1 MNSWPDA
8 AMTPFRSEKNSNWE
22 GAYRVPAMVRWP
34 GHIKAGSVNND
45 IISHLDWMP
54 TLLAAAGV
62 PDVKEQLLKGMKVGD
77 TTFKVHLDGYNMLPL
92 LTGQTTVDPR
102 KEFFYFGDE
111 GGLNCLRY
119 DNWKLVFSEQRSQGT
134 MGIWAEPFTE
144 LRLPKM
150 FNLRMDPYER
160 ADITSN
166 TYWDWEISRAFVMV
180 PAQVIVGQFLSTFKE
195 FPPSQATGS
204 FSINKVVEQ
213 LQKASV
219 SE

>member
-1 MNSWPDA
+1 
-8 AMTPFRSEKNSNWE
+8 MTPFRSEKNSNWE

-34 GHIKAGSVNND
+34 GHIKAGTVSNE

-62 PDVKEQLLKGMKVGD
+62 PDAKEQLLKGMKAGD
-77 TTFKVHLDGYNMLPL
+77 TTYKVHLDGYNMLPL
-92 LTGQTTVDPR
+92 LTGQTTEDPR

-111 GGLNCLRY
+111 GDLFCLRY
-119 DNWKLVFSEQRSQGT
+119 DNWKFVFSEQRKTGT

-144 LRLPKM
+144 LRLPKV

-166 TYWDWEISRAFVMV
+166 TYWDWMIDHAFVLV
-180 PAQVIVGQFLSTFKE
+180 PAQAVVGNMLGTFKD
-195 FPPSQATGS
+195 FPPSQKTGS

-213 LQKASV
+213 LQNGAGK
-219 SE
+219 